1 MKVSIISI
9 GDELLIGQVVNTNA
23 SWMSQL
29 LTENSFQVTEVLTV
43 SDDGESIKDAVS
55 RSFAKSDAVLMTG
68 GLGPTKDDIT
78 KKVLCEIYGSE
89 LVEHRESLENV
100 ERILKNLGYGLTP
113 VNRCQALVP
122 RCCEVLL
129 NRMGTAPGMWF
140 EKDGRI
146 VASMAGVPDEM
157 QYLMKEYIVPRLLEK
172 SHGGVI
178 LKKNILFQGI
188 GESFLSDLVEPWEL
202 ALPENVRVAY
212 LPKAGMVKMR
222 VTCYGSDREILEN
235 QLDETLKKLRS
246 IAGEYIVGED
256 CETLAECVAMQMKKS
271 GKTLSTA
278 ESCTGGTI
286 AMQITQ
292 LAGASEYYRGGAVV
306 YSNDMKEK
314 MIGVRHSTLE
324 KYGAVSEQ
332 TVVEMVE
339 GVRSVT
345 GSDYAVATTG
355 IAGPGGGTPEK
366 PVGTVWIGI
375 CSEHKTVT
383 RKLSLGN
390 NRLRTVE
397 RTVNNVFKELLNLVK
412 EECGK

>member
-43 SDDGESIKDAVS
+43 SDSEDSIREALS
-55 RSFAKSDAVLMTG
+55 CSLAKSDVVLMTG

-78 KKVLCEIYGSE
+78 KKVLCDFFGSD
-89 LVEHRESLENV
+89 LVEHPESLENV

-157 QYLMKEYIVPRLLEK
+157 QHLMREYIVPRLLER

-188 GESFLSDLVEPWEL
+188 GESFLSDLVEAWEL
-202 ALPENVRVAY
+202 GLPEGLKVAY

-222 VTCYGSDREILEN
+222 ITCYGSDCKLLETR
-235 QLDETLKKLRS
+235 LEKALCELRS
-246 IAGEYIVGED
+246 IAGKYIVGED
-256 CETLAECVAMQMKKS
+256 CETLAECVAMQMKKH

-306 YSNDMKEK
+306 YSNEMKEK
-314 MIGVRHSTLE
+314 MIGVRHDTLE
-324 KYGAVSEQ
+324 KYGAVSEE
-332 TVVEMVE
+332 TVTEMVE
-339 GVRSVT
+339 GVRRVT

-375 CSEHKTVT
+375 CSKDRLVT

-390 NRLRTVE
+390 NRQRTVE
-397 RTVNNVFKELLNLVK
+397 RTVNNVFKELLNLMK
-412 EECGK
+412 EECGE

>member
-1 MKVSIISI
+1 
-9 GDELLIGQVVNTNA
+9 
-23 SWMSQL
+23 
-29 LTENSFQVTEVLTV
+29 
-43 SDDGESIKDAVS
+43 
-55 RSFAKSDAVLMTG
+55 
-68 GLGPTKDDIT
+68 
-78 KKVLCEIYGSE
+78 
-89 LVEHRESLENV
+89 
-100 ERILKNLGYGLTP
+100 
-113 VNRCQALVP
+113 
-122 RCCEVLL
+122 
-129 NRMGTAPGMWF
+129 
-140 EKDGRI
+140 
-146 VASMAGVPDEM
+146 
-157 QYLMKEYIVPRLLEK
+157 
-172 SHGGVI
+172 
-178 LKKNILFQGI
+178 
-188 GESFLSDLVEPWEL
+188 
-202 ALPENVRVAY
+202 
-212 LPKAGMVKMR
+212 
-222 VTCYGSDREILEN
+222 
-235 QLDETLKKLRS
+235 
-246 IAGEYIVGED
+246 
-256 CETLAECVAMQMKKS
+256 MKKS
-271 GKTLSTA
+271 GKTPSTA

-306 YSNDMKEK
+306 YSNDMKEQ